1 MKVVSRYVRE
11 QKRYTKN
18 DLKSKFSFDEDG
30 VEKFIKNLKAY
41 GVLKSVKNTDD
52 QLEMSDLVDDDVE
65 ITDETAESGDCLY
78 VFTYV
83 GVITCGSRVIKVY
96 PKYLLSKKDDN
107 VLDEMKQVVKVLE
120 RYSRSEEQIIN
131 VFNGD
136 GENRS
141 FNILAVILF
150 LINDYYEYGIYT
162 NSEDIIEVNGEGEI
176 LWGKT
181 IDESFAMIEDNRPY
195 YMELYTEKSV
205 EDDMDYFKRLHECV
219 LTECSRQLRDAQLDA
234 LFDMDVIELSEETL
248 ADFGDKEYVLE
259 RIIKELN
266 LQFNTH
272 RQILLKTL
280 YAYVSQDRKMLD
292 ENDGISMFG
301 TTAYHAVWEK
311 ACAEVFDNK
320 LNTTLAQL
328 KMTVPLAEKY
338 NSKTIKRQK
347 LIDIIEKP
355 IWQGEDTEAKAA
367 DTLIPDLISIPF
379 GPAPHPLQSPD
390 DDSMDCNG
398 NYREASFFSRF
409 YPEKVIQVTGNTYW
423 SRLEDAESDMYILP
437 CVINMDDNC
446 VEGQACYEIYLVA
459 PDKSVVPLCNT
470 IMACDLI
477 KSAVKDLYMQIE
489 VLASHVNIDNKARS
503 VIDAYLNKDKKV
515 LSKTFKVPEPSSD
528 DFMTDIDLPFK

>member
-1 MKVVSRYVRE
+1 
-11 QKRYTKN
+11 
-18 DLKSKFSFDEDG
+18 
-30 VEKFIKNLKAY
+30 
-41 GVLKSVKNTDD
+41 
-52 QLEMSDLVDDDVE
+52 
-65 ITDETAESGDCLY
+65 
-78 VFTYV
+78 
-83 GVITCGSRVIKVY
+83 
-96 PKYLLSKKDDN
+96 
-107 VLDEMKQVVKVLE
+107 MKQVVKVLE

-248 ADFGDKEYVLE
+248 VDFGDKEYVLE

-328 KMTVPLAEKY
+328 KMTVPLADKY
-338 NSKTIKRQK
+338 NSKTAKRQK

-355 IWQGEDTEAKAA
+355 IWQGEDTEAKAT
-367 DTLIPDLISIPF
+367 DTLIPDLISIPCIDGKDWF
-379 GPAPHPLQSPD
+379 IIFDAKYYNLQLEKGKSLRGNPGVGDVTKQYLYQLAYKDFINAHGIAEVRNCFLMPTEKKDIVKKGCARMAMLEALNLKNIQIRLIPAAELYD
-390 DDSMDCNG
+390 
-398 NYREASFFSRF
+398 NYL
-409 YPEKVIQVTGNTYW
+409 TGNHMDIT
-423 SRLEDAESDMYILP
+423 RLEL
-437 CVINMDDNC
+437 
-446 VEGQACYEIYLVA
+446 
-459 PDKSVVPLCNT
+459 
-470 IMACDLI
+470 
-477 KSAVKDLYMQIE
+477 
-489 VLASHVNIDNKARS
+489 
-503 VIDAYLNKDKKV
+503 
-515 LSKTFKVPEPSSD
+515 
-528 DFMTDIDLPFK
+528 

>member
-78 VFTYV
+78 VFTYG

-280 YAYVSQDRKMLD
+280 YA
-292 ENDGISMFG
+292 
-301 TTAYHAVWEK
+301 
-311 ACAEVFDNK
+311 
-320 LNTTLAQL
+320 
-328 KMTVPLAEKY
+328 
-338 NSKTIKRQK
+338 
-347 LIDIIEKP
+347 
-355 IWQGEDTEAKAA
+355 
-367 DTLIPDLISIPF
+367 
-379 GPAPHPLQSPD
+379 
-390 DDSMDCNG
+390 
-398 NYREASFFSRF
+398 
-409 YPEKVIQVTGNTYW
+409 
-423 SRLEDAESDMYILP
+423 
-437 CVINMDDNC
+437 
-446 VEGQACYEIYLVA
+446 
-459 PDKSVVPLCNT
+459 
-470 IMACDLI
+470 
-477 KSAVKDLYMQIE
+477 
-489 VLASHVNIDNKARS
+489 
-503 VIDAYLNKDKKV
+503 
-515 LSKTFKVPEPSSD
+515 
-528 DFMTDIDLPFK
+528 

>member
-1 MKVVSRYVRE
+1 MMKVVSRYVRE

-18 DLKSKFSFDEDG
+18 DLKSKFFFDEEG

-107 VLDEMKQVVKVLE
+107 VLDEMKQIVKVLE

-234 LFDMDVIELSEETL
+234 LFDMDAIELSEETL

-280 YAYVSQDRKMLD
+280 YAYVSQDRRMLD

-301 TTAYHAVWEK
+301 TTA
-311 ACAEVFDNK
+311 D
-320 LNTTLAQL
+320 
-328 KMTVPLAEKY
+328 
-338 NSKTIKRQK
+338 R
-347 LIDIIEKP
+347 
-355 IWQGEDTEAKAA
+355 
-367 DTLIPDLISIPF
+367 
-379 GPAPHPLQSPD
+379 
-390 DDSMDCNG
+390 
-398 NYREASFFSRF
+398 
-409 YPEKVIQVTGNTYW
+409 
-423 SRLEDAESDMYILP
+423 
-437 CVINMDDNC
+437 
-446 VEGQACYEIYLVA
+446 
-459 PDKSVVPLCNT
+459 KSVV
-470 IMACDLI
+470 
-477 KSAVKDLYMQIE
+477 
-489 VLASHVNIDNKARS
+489 
-503 VIDAYLNKDKKV
+503 
-515 LSKTFKVPEPSSD
+515 
-528 DFMTDIDLPFK
+528 